1 MCARSARASAPHEM
15 KLTGKDGDYGF
26 FASLRMTK
34 NDTFPPVGTVIG
46 RPQRTTA
53 TGGPLKG
60 IASCRMAAISP
71 PVGVLFFLISLNSL
85 AFFPNPVIQSFCGTT
100 PYFTNHKSECFCF
113 TAKTQAP
120 FLMLVVCM
128 ESCVA
133 AMGARVFRA
142 WSLAAMRFLFP
153 ESRMDIIIER
163 SPGK

>member
-1 MCARSARASAPHEM
+1 MRPFRPHLRPARNEIN
-15 KLTGKDGDYGF
+15 GKGRGLRILR
-26 FASLRMTK
+26 FAQNDK
-34 NDTFPPVGTVIG
+34 IDTFPPVGTVIG
-46 RPQRTTA
+46 RPRRTTA

-71 PVGVLFFLISLNSL
+71 PVGVLFFLIPPNSL
-85 AFFPNPVIQSFCGTT
+85 AFFPNPVIQSFCRTT
-100 PYFTNHKSECFCF
+100 CFINHKSECFCF
-113 TAKTQAP
+113 TAKTQAL
-120 FLMLVVCM
+120 FLVLVVCM